1 MMNDTDR
8 SDPLPRSGVAAIGGH
23 MEIPERLGRPG
34 TIRLCSNENPLGP
47 SPLAIAAATAALGR
61 SNEYPEAEGGELT
74 QAIAR
79 YYGVDPT
86 RVRIGGG
93 SDTLLLGLVLAFTEP
108 GDEVVFPANGYA
120 RNGRYPAISGA
131 TPVPVADR
139 GDFRA
144 DLAAMANAVSSRTRI
159 VIIANPDNP
168 SGAMLTAAELA
179 QFHAA
184 LPERVLLVLD
194 GAYADYVRDAAYG
207 DGGLALAASAGNV
220 VVSRTFSK
228 IFALAGMR
236 LGWMTGPPAL
246 LAAAGK
252 AGPTFPVTVP
262 TLAAGLA
269 AIGDGAHIAAAR
281 RHNDTWLPWLAERLS
296 RHSELT
302 VYPSQANFQL
312 VRFPDIPGG
321 TAADCTAM
329 LARHGLL
336 VRRVTNPAYSNHLR
350 ISIGPA
356 EGIAAC
362 ADLIDDF
369 PLSSIPARKRREVPP

>member
-1 MMNDTDR
+1 MTETDR
-8 SDPLPRSGVAAIGGH
+8 SGPLPRRGVAAIGGH
-23 MEIPERLGRPG
+23 MEVPEGLGRPG

-47 SPLAIAAATAALGR
+47 SPLAIAAATAALAR
-61 SNEYPEAEGGELT
+61 SNEYPEAEGGELVR
-74 QAIAR
+74 AIGR
-79 YYGVDPT
+79 HYGVDPA

-93 SDTLLLGLVLAFTEP
+93 SDTLLLGLVLAFAGP
-108 GDEVVFPANGYA
+108 GDEVMFPANGYA
-120 RNGRYPAISGA
+120 RNGRYAAIAGA

-144 DLAAMANAVSSRTRI
+144 DLGAMASAVSPRTRI

-168 SGAMLTAAELA
+168 SGAMLTLAELR

-228 IFALAGMR
+228 IFAL
-236 LGWMTGPPAL
+236 GWMTGPPAL

-252 AGPTFPVTVP
+252 AGATFPVTVP

-269 AIGDGAHIAAAR
+269 AIGDTAHIAAAR

-329 LARHGLL
+329 LARRGLL
-336 VRRVTNPAYSNHLR
+336 VRRVTNRAYSNHLR

-356 EGIAAC
+356 DGVAAC

-369 PLSSIPARKRREVPP
+369 LLSPGR

>member
-1 MMNDTDR
+1 MTETDR
-8 SDPLPRSGVAAIGGH
+8 AGPLPRSSIAAIGGH
-23 MEIPERLGRPG
+23 MEIPEGLGRPS
-34 TIRLCSNENPLGP
+34 TTRLCSNENPLGP
-47 SPLAIAAATAALGR
+47 SPLAISAATAALAR
-61 SNEYPEAEGGELT
+61 SNEYPEAEDGELM

-79 YYGVDPT
+79 YYGVNSA

-93 SDTLLLGLVLAFTEP
+93 SDTLLLGLVLAFAGP
-108 GDEVVFPANGYA
+108 GDEVVFPANGYG
-120 RNGRYPAISGA
+120 RNGRYAAIAGA
-131 TPVPVADR
+131 TPVAVADR

-144 DLAAMANAVSSRTRI
+144 DLAAMANAVSPGTRI

-236 LGWMTGPPAL
+236 FGWMTGPAAL

-252 AGPTFPVTVP
+252 AGATFPVTVP

-269 AIGDGAHIAAAR
+269 AIGDSAHIAAAR
-281 RHNDTWLPWLAERLS
+281 RHNDTWLPWLAGRLS
-296 RHSELT
+296 RHPELT

-312 VRFPDIPGG
+312 VRFPDIVGH
-321 TAADCTAM
+321 TAADCTSM
-329 LARHGLL
+329 LGGHGLL
-336 VRRVTNPAYSNHLR
+336 VRQVTNPAYGNHLR

-356 EGIAAC
+356 EGVTAC

-369 PLSSIPARKRREVPP
+369 LLSQAPATRRREVPP